1 MRRSSTFY
9 RLEKSIG
16 DGYVSVFEFHTVV
29 NGNMY
34 IAEHE
39 ELPDGQLGW
48 IGSKKMTNKDSGN
61 KKYLQLKAQGY
72 KFAGRYE
79 MDICGYKEKLK

>member
-1 MRRSSTFY
+1 MTRSSIFY

-16 DGYVSVFEFHTVV
+16 GGCVSVFEFHTVV

-39 ELPDGQLGW
+39 EFDNGQLGW
-48 IGSKKMTNKDSGN
+48 IGSKEMTNKDSGN

-79 MDICGYKEKLK
+79 MDICGHKEKLK